1 MISLPTLGQPGVDDP
16 VLARIRSL
24 DTAPTGFGAVA
35 TVDEQWK
42 TRAAAAPTPGLEG
55 VTVLVKDS
63 IDVAGLPTTAG
74 SRALAESVPDRDADI
89 IANLRRAGAGIVGKT
104 NLQELCGW
112 VTFAAPGGYSARGG
126 SPRNPRGHRFPTGG
140 SSSGSAAA
148 AAAGLVDATIGTDTG
163 GSILVPAAN
172 CGVYGLRPTVGL
184 LSRRGAL
191 PITLA
196 QDTPGPLALR
206 VAHLAAAL
214 GGMRPDD
221 HRRYHDALR
230 VDRLAGARIALCLAG
245 PEADAQTAWADAVA
259 TLLTA
264 GVDLRPATTAIPV
277 DGPSDLLVPAF
288 DFRDSVGEY
297 FDALPAGSPVRD
309 FDTLYAHY
317 RDATPDEQPYGI
329 DNIEASARVDL
340 RADRALRNR
349 LRADEYDAA
358 QRVLEH
364 LREIDGV
371 DAVLFPGPLATF
383 LASKSGHPAVALP
396 AGTLPGGRPFA
407 LSLLATRPDDEQYLL
422 DLAASWEHLNGP
434 TPSACP

>member
-1 MISLPTLGQPGVDDP
+1 MPTSSRTSVAPVPASSARPTCRSSADGSPSPPREGTARGEGRPATPAGTASRRADRARDP
-16 VLARIRSL
+16 PRPRPPASWTPRS
-24 DTAPTGFGAVA
+24 
-35 TVDEQWK
+35 
-42 TRAAAAPTPGLEG
+42 APTP
-55 VTVLVKDS
+55 
-63 IDVAGLPTTAG
+63 
-74 SRALAESVPDRDADI
+74 
-89 IANLRRAGAGIVGKT
+89 
-104 NLQELCGW
+104 
-112 VTFAAPGGYSARGG
+112 
-126 SPRNPRGHRFPTGG
+126 
-140 SSSGSAAA
+140 
-148 AAAGLVDATIGTDTG
+148 G